1 MLDPLLLHI
10 RMPTTIGMT
19 SFQAAIHY
27 MHNYALILLHVRLYC
42 WCCCWWQ
49 KHCLHANY
57 YINKYDNLSWRVLQL
72 LRINK
77 NLWHGQSKYP
87 HHRRMQNEWLCAD
100 NNKCAISTASVVVH
114 GLRPP
119 PPHRVIMAWSAGAVD
134 GNTLLKEAQLTENYL
149 TNWLRHD
156 QPASQPSNRPAAD
169 RVSREEV
176 VRTARRMK
184 VVLDRGGGGGK
195 TLVYYSLL
203 CPFRLDENANQQTGK
218 DHAIR
223 FYSTRLWSCPVQQ
236 PPQP

>member
-42 WCCCWWQ
+42 CCCWWQ

-156 QPASQPSNRPAAD
+156 QPASPAIEPTSRPSL
-169 RVSREEV
+169 SRRSGQNGTPDEGGSGS
-176 VRTARRMK
+176 RRWRRK
-184 VVLDRGGGGGK
+184 NSGVL
-195 TLVYYSLL
+195 
-203 CPFRLDENANQQTGK
+203 
-218 DHAIR
+218 
-223 FYSTRLWSCPVQQ
+223 
-236 PPQP
+236 

>member
-1 MLDPLLLHI
+1 MDSNWSNPLAIHI
-10 RMPTTIGMT
+10 STHLIIYIHAGPTTAPHSQMPTTIGMT

-42 WCCCWWQ
+42 CWCCCWWQ

-57 YINKYDNLSWRVLQL
+57 YINKYNNLSWRVLQL

-156 QPASQPSNRPAAD
+156 QPASQPTESLAKKWSERHAGWRWFWIAA
-169 RVSREEV
+169 VEAEKSG
-176 VRTARRMK
+176 
-184 VVLDRGGGGGK
+184 VL
-195 TLVYYSLL
+195 
-203 CPFRLDENANQQTGK
+203 
-218 DHAIR
+218 
-223 FYSTRLWSCPVQQ
+223 
-236 PPQP
+236 